1 MQLHPGTKVVRPM
14 PPLRLSTRSRPKTG
28 AGLKSSMGSSSP
40 APGSGAKSLNSS
52 IGSKSWPLS
61 SSLLLSSVPDRLT
74 DHMYPSCC
82 THMLRP
88 PHSLLGPAV
97 SLLGLPPQT
106 TQQSFTV
113 NQESSPHAILSPAPG
128 PSTSGASYLLR
139 QSGKNSTHS
148 VHYIVPQFA
157 QDGFDSKTPIACFI
171 AHLVCL
177 RHLHETC
184 SIQEKSRS
192 QRPLTYFTLT
202 AASSSTSSSAIT
214 TQPFTRSATTHYAID
229 LDLSLS

>member
-1 MQLHPGTKVVRPM
+1 M

-113 NQESSPHAILSPAPG
+113 NQETSPHAILSPAPG

-139 QSGKNSTHS
+139 QSGKILHTLCTTLSLNLLRTVSTRKHQSPASSPIWSVSGISTKPAASRRNPDHS
-148 VHYIVPQFA
+148 VPSRISPLPLLPAPHRQLLPHN
-157 QDGFDSKTPIACFI
+157 P
-171 AHLVCL
+171 L
-177 RHLHETC
+177 RAP
-184 SIQEKSRS
+184 
-192 QRPLTYFTLT
+192 RPHITRLTW
-202 AASSSTSSSAIT
+202 TS
-214 TQPFTRSATTHYAID
+214 P
-229 LDLSLS
+229 

>member
-1 MQLHPGTKVVRPM
+1 MQLHSGTKVVRPM

-113 NQESSPHAILSPAPG
+113 NQETSPHAILSPAPG

-139 QSGKNSTHS
+139 QSGKKFYTLCALHCPSICSGRFRLENTNHLLHRPSGLSPASPRNLQHPGEIPITASPH
-148 VHYIVPQFA
+148 VFHPYRCFQHLIVSYYHTTLYA
-157 QDGFDSKTPIACFI
+157 
-171 AHLVCL
+171 L
-177 RHLHETC
+177 RDH
-184 SIQEKSRS
+184 
-192 QRPLTYFTLT
+192 TL
-202 AASSSTSSSAIT
+202 
-214 TQPFTRSATTHYAID
+214 RD
-229 LDLSLS
+229 